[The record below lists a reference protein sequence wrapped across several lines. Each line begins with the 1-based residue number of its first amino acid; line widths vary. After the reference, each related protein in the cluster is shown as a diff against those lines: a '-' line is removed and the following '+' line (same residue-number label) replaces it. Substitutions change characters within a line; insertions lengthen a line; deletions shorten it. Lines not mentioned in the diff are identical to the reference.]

1 MESALA
7 PCTCSA
13 LTNNFW
19 IYAAA
24 SRKRVLDYSL
34 GKPLFLRKTF
44 ESGSRRVA
52 AFPGRHS
59 EEKTHTDE
67 ALHCRRTLQVLA
79 KLRRGGKSD
88 NNGDNVFRYGHPFA
102 RGSSGLGSPVPLEQ
116 QPVNEYQNL
125 VESVLFSWA
134 VGDLWVYSWKLSAI
148 GAAVTVLLG
157 WPVMASNLDP
167 EKEFLKCG
175 MGALCGGLLAVT
187 LAALRMYLGWAYVG
201 NRLFSATVEYEETGW
216 YDGEIW
222 IKPPEVLARD
232 RLLGSYKVKPALSR
246 VKFTLIGLAASL
258 VTCTLFFFMLQGTH
272 GDAQVVVQNI
282 SDSSRQF
289 SGSAYNEASAH
300 MFEPEAFA
308 SEGDS
313 MLPDYCH

>member
-1 MESALA
+1 MESALVSFSNT
-7 PCTCSA
+7 P
-13 LTNNFW
+13 LTNRFW
-19 IYAAA
+19 RYAAL
-24 SRKRVLDYSL
+24 SRAGLVDYAL
-34 GKPLFLRKTF
+34 RKPLSSKKGLEFD
-44 ESGSRRVA
+44 SRYEVLFTRRLLEDKVLTGWA
-52 AFPGRHS
+52 TRGP
-59 EEKTHTDE
+59 
-67 ALHCRRTLQVLA
+67 RTLQVLA
-79 KLRRGGKSD
+79 KFRKGGKSE
-88 NNGDNVFRYGHPFA
+88 NGDNMARYGHPFSS
-102 RGSSGLGSPVPLEQ
+102 GSSGFRSPVPLEQ

-134 VGDLWVYSWKLSAI
+134 VGDLWLYTLKLSAI
-148 GAAVTVLLG
+148 GAAVTLLLG

-167 EKEFLKCG
+167 EKELLKCG
-175 MGALCGGLLAVT
+175 TGALCGGLFAVT

-258 VTCTLFFFMLQGTH
+258 AVCTLFFLTIQETH
-272 GDAQVVVQNI
+272 GDVPVVAENI
-282 SDSSRQF
+282 SGSSRPS
-289 SGSAYNEASAH
+289 SGTAYSEASARLY
-300 MFEPEAFA
+300 EPEAFA
-308 SEGDS
+308 SDEES